1 MRTTFSYDHYCD
13 YEELTFRLKTLNQKY
28 PEFTRLS
35 ELAKTKEGRS
45 IWAME
50 VTDLSCGD
58 FMDKPAQHIDGNT
71 HAGEVTGSMVAL
83 HTLDVLLSN
92 HEEPRIKELLEKFTF
107 TFIPRISPDGA
118 EVYLKTPYSL
128 RSINRSYPDEI
139 QQPGLKEEDVD
150 GDGVIRMMRIAN
162 PNGAYKKCKQDERLM
177 VKRRPDEMEG
187 EFYDLYP
194 EGILE
199 GKLTD
204 PIEMAPPLWSID
216 FNRNYPCY
224 WLPTQRGA
232 GDYPLDNV
240 ETKAVAD
247 FLIAHQNVGV
257 MVTHHTSGGMILNPP
272 GPWSEKQHNQA
283 DIRIYHEMGE
293 IGEETTGYPLL
304 NLYDGFHCTP
314 VDYAAGAGDDWAY
327 LNRGIF
333 AVTVELWD
341 MMARAGVPI
350 EDTLNPSLSRKQQEE
365 NMLKGLKWIDEH
377 CPESWKNWEEFDHP
391 QLKKVEIG
399 GLAQK
404 FVVQN
409 CPTEYLNAECEKV
422 TEFTLRQAMMLPRLA
437 WVSAKS
443 EKLGDDLVKIE
454 AELMNLG
461 YLSTSISNQR
471 KTLKLNKGISVTL
484 SGAEVIESEAETW
497 LDELEGYAQDHR
509 YVSLSRVSF
518 SKEAKRK
525 KKLSWI
531 VRKGNAQSIV
541 LKAKSLSAGNAEIT
555 LVI

>member
-1 MRTTFSYDHYCD
+1 MKTTFSYDHYCD
-13 YEELTFRLKTLNQKY
+13 YEELTYRLKTLNQQY
-28 PEFTRLS
+28 PKLTRLTK
-35 ELAKTKEGRS
+35 LAETKEGR
-45 IWAME
+45 IVWAME

-92 HEEPRIKELLEKFTF
+92 HNEPRIKSLLEKFTF

-128 RSINRSYPDEI
+128 RSINRCYPDQD

-150 GDGVIRMMRIAN
+150 QDSVIRMMRIAN
-162 PNGAYKKCKQDERLM
+162 PMGTYRKSEKDERLM

-194 EGILE
+194 EGIIV
-199 GKLTD
+199 GKFTD
-204 PIEMAPPLWSID
+204 PIEMAPTLWSID

-232 GDYPLDNV
+232 GDYPLDNI

-272 GPWSEKQHNQA
+272 GPWSEKQHNKE
-283 DIRIYHEMGE
+283 DIQIYHEMGE

-314 VDYAAGAGDDWAY
+314 TDYAAGAGDDWAY

-341 MMARAGVPI
+341 MMARAGVSV
-350 EDTLNPSLSRKQQEE
+350 EETLSLDLTRKQQEE

-377 CPESWKNWEEFDHP
+377 CPECWKNWEEFNHP
-391 QLKKVEIG
+391 QLGKVEIG
-399 GLAQK
+399 GLDQK

-409 CPTEYLNAECEKV
+409 CPTEYLLQECEKV
-422 TEFTLRQAMMLPRLA
+422 TEFTLRQAAMLPRLA
-437 WVSAKS
+437 WINAKS
-443 EKLGDDLVKIE
+443 EKLSGNLIRVE

-471 KTLKLNKGISVTL
+471 KKLKLNKGIQVTL
-484 SGAEVIESEAETW
+484 SGAEVVENEAEIW
-497 LDELEGYAQDHR
+497 IDELEGYAQDHR

-518 SKEAKRK
+518 NKEAKRK
-525 KKLSWI
+525 VKLRWI
-531 VRKGNAQSIV
+531 VRKGDSESIL
-541 LKAKSLSAGNAEIT
+541 LKADSQAAGNAVLT